1 MKKNIKT
8 GLTVVVIAF
17 CLSGNAF
24 AGELEDGQAA
34 YARSDYFTAFRLLM
48 PLAKQGD
55 PKAQLRLALMYGG
68 GQGVPKNTIE
78 AMKWFRKSAEQENA
92 FNQNYLGILY
102 RDGIDVPQDYNE
114 AVRWFR
120 KSAEQGYAHAQHNL
134 GVMYDNGKGVSQDD
148 IEAAKWYRLSAEQ
161 GNAGAQNNLGV
172 NYDNG
177 KGVPQDYVQAHMWF
191 NLAAAGL
198 KDKTDREGAASNR
211 DMVAEK
217 MTPAQIAE
225 AQKLAREWKP
235 KGSDLRK

>member
-1 MKKNIKT
+1 MKINIKNKIA
-8 GLTVVVIAF
+8 VVALSF
-17 CLSGNAF
+17 CLSGNAY
-24 AGELEDGQAA
+24 AGELEDGLAA
-34 YARSDYFTAFRLLM
+34 FARSDYFTAFRLLM
-48 PLAKQGD
+48 PLAKQGN

-68 GQGVPKNTIE
+68 LQGVPKDTIE
-78 AMKWFRKSAEQENA
+78 AMKWFRKSAEQDA

-120 KSAEQGYAHAQHNL
+120 KSAEQGYADAQHNL

-172 NYDNG
+172 KYDNG

-211 DMVAEK
+211 DIAAGK

-235 KGSDLRK
+235 KKPDLGK